1 MTRRGRSPVRFPEAA
16 NGEQVGGGLS
26 PPAWL
31 SFAIELM
38 RLSKMLFFCEF
49 HSPARRSIL
58 PFPVSQHHGGRKDM
72 KKVAALVAGGLLL
85 CGGVGVAAADSRGSR
100 CEEFSGKLTLE
111 QGPCD
116 EFKAV
121 MRKERIFEDA
131 TFLPAGTPAICFS
144 GTIADAQL
152 GGRQVEASSLS
163 ALTANSFCLLDPPSC
178 ALPPP
183 AVPPFFTAATVVT
196 VAADREEPRKDK
208 ELGQIFLRDTAVLRG
223 DGYAVEQLI
232 GVGGT
237 KKFSKASVS
246 MEIRGYETVGA
257 DVSGTICR

>member
-1 MTRRGRSPVRFPEAA
+1 
-16 NGEQVGGGLS
+16 
-26 PPAWL
+26 
-31 SFAIELM
+31 
-38 RLSKMLFFCEF
+38 
-49 HSPARRSIL
+49 
-58 PFPVSQHHGGRKDM
+58 M

-100 CEEFSGKLTLE
+100 CEEFSGKLTLQ

-163 ALTANSFCLLDPPSC
+163 ALTANSLCLLDPDKCP
-178 ALPPP
+178 PPP
-183 AVPPFFTAATVVT
+183 ALPLFITAATVVT
-196 VAADREEPRKDK
+196 VSADRDPRRDK
-208 ELGQIFLRDTAVLRG
+208 ELGQIFLRDTAVSRE
-223 DGYAVEQLI
+223 DTFTVEQLI

-237 KKFSKASVS
+237 KKFTNANVS
-246 MEIRGYETVGA
+246 MEIVGYELKIAQQNGA
-257 DVSGTICR
+257 PPADIKGTICR

>member
-1 MTRRGRSPVRFPEAA
+1 
-16 NGEQVGGGLS
+16 
-26 PPAWL
+26 
-31 SFAIELM
+31 
-38 RLSKMLFFCEF
+38 
-49 HSPARRSIL
+49 
-58 PFPVSQHHGGRKDM
+58 M

-163 ALTANSFCLLDPPSC
+163 ALTANSLCLLDPDKCP
-178 ALPPP
+178 PPP
-183 AVPPFFTAATVVT
+183 AFPLFITAATVVT
-196 VAADREEPRKDK
+196 VAADREPRKDK
-208 ELGQIFLRDTAVLRG
+208 ELGQIFLRDTGVSGAGDHRG
-223 DGYAVEQLI
+223 PFSVEQLI

-237 KKFSKASVS
+237 KKFTNASVS
-246 MEIRGYETVGA
+246 MEIVGFEFDGGQGNVVPGDPLNA
-257 DVSGTICR
+257 YNPAQIKGTICR